1 MKEFGGWKSLRV
13 LFFLIR
19 ATRKK
24 SDLRLPFILEI
35 YFLALTE
42 FCEILLILLFSIH
55 DRYFVCRM
63 AVESLVAQLRIR
75 KQNLSTFALS
85 KCEMEL
91 KMVKECGAW
100 EAWHSE

>member
-1 MKEFGGWKSLRV
+1 
-13 LFFLIR
+13 
-19 ATRKK
+19 
-24 SDLRLPFILEI
+24 
-35 YFLALTE
+35 
-42 FCEILLILLFSIH
+42 
-55 DRYFVCRM
+55 M

-100 EAWHSE
+100 EA